1 MLGRILK
8 DKINKTWMLICIII
22 IIIIPLLL
30 IAGLCYKSSFILEKH
45 SLTELL
51 FTKEWSPWNNKFGF
65 LTFIIS
71 SMWVTAFAILISAPL
86 CLLSA
91 IYLTQYS
98 KVIYLKIIQ
107 PIIDILAGIPSVV
120 YGVWGILIVVPF
132 VSEYIAPV
140 FNADTTGYSILSGS
154 IVLSIMI
161 IPYIL
166 NILIEIF
173 KTIPDELM
181 EASLSLGAT
190 KWEAIKTVL
199 LRKTFSGIIS
209 SFVLG
214 LSRAFGETIA
224 VLMVVGNM
232 IHIPHSVFDA
242 GYPLPA
248 LIANNYGEMLSIPMY
263 DSALMFSALILLFI
277 VLLFNLFSR
286 LVIGRYE
293 KKRF

>member
-1 MLGRILK
+1 MLNRVIIDKFYTSWKVFCLLVIL
-8 DKINKTWMLICIII
+8 IL
-22 IIIIPLLL
+22 PFLLF
-30 IAGLCYKSSFILEKH
+30 IGLCYKSSFIIEKH
-45 SLTELL
+45 SLAELL
-51 FTKEWSPWNNKFGF
+51 FSKTWSPWNNKFGF
-65 LTFIIS
+65 LPFIMS
-71 SMWVTAFAILISAPL
+71 SLWVTFLAILFTAPL
-86 CLLSA
+86 CVLTA

-98 KVIYLKIIQ
+98 KNIFLKIFQ
-107 PIIDILAGIPSVV
+107 PIVDILAGIPSVV

-132 VSEYIAPV
+132 VSGYIAPV
-140 FNADTTGYSILSGS
+140 FNVQTSGYSVLSGS
-154 IVLSIMI
+154 IVLAIMI

-173 KTIPDELM
+173 KSVPDELM

-190 KWEAIKTVL
+190 KWESVKSIL

-214 LSRAFGETIA
+214 ISRAFGETIA

-248 LIANNYGEMLSIPMY
+248 LLANNYGEMLSIPMY
-263 DSALMFSALILLFI
+263 DSALMFSALILFLI
-277 VLLFNLFSR
+277 VLLFNFFARSLI
-286 LVIGRYE
+286 LKYE
-293 KKRF
+293 TSGK